1 MNTQWGGR
9 KRREMKKEEREMEP
23 SLGVVDFERRKR
35 PRFSVALPIEYWPMD
50 KSKSRHGRTVDVGE
64 GGSLLH
70 LSEMM
75 EIGEVLKLKLF
86 MISGPGIASV
96 EALAQVEVVWQDIYL
111 GKEGDY
117 RVGVRFI
124 DISPQN
130 VDQLKKFLKNLE
142 FKMPEELKLP
152 PNLFKP
158 KTEKPRG

>member
-1 MNTQWGGR
+1 M
-9 KRREMKKEEREMEP
+9 EKEEREREP
-23 SLGVVDFERRKR
+23 SLGVVDFERRKD

-50 KSKSRHGRTVDVGE
+50 KSRSRHGRTIDVSE

-75 EIGEVLKLKLF
+75 EIGQDLRLKLF
-86 MISGPGIASV
+86 MISGPDIASI

-117 RVGVRFI
+117 RVGVKFVE
-124 DISPQN
+124 ISPQN
-130 VDQLKKFLKNLE
+130 VDQLKKFLNNLE

-158 KTEKPRG
+158 KTEKPGG

>member
-1 MNTQWGGR
+1 
-9 KRREMKKEEREMEP
+9 MKKEEREMEP
-23 SLGVVDFERRKR
+23 SLGVVDFERRKH
-35 PRFSVALPIEYWPMD
+35 PRFSVALPIEYWPTG
-50 KSKSRHGRTVDVGE
+50 KSKSRHGRTIDVSE

-86 MISGPGIASV
+86 MISGPDLASV
-96 EALAQVEVVWQDIYL
+96 EALAQVEVVWQDIYP
-111 GKEGDY
+111 GKEEDY
-117 RVGVRFI
+117 RVGVKFV

-130 VDQLKKFLKNLE
+130 VDQLKKLLKDLE

>member
-1 MNTQWGGR
+1 M
-9 KRREMKKEEREMEP
+9 EKEEREREP
-23 SLGVVDFERRKR
+23 SLGVVDFERRKD

-50 KSKSRHGRTVDVGE
+50 KSRSRHGRTIDVSE

-75 EIGEVLKLKLF
+75 EIGQDLRLKLF
-86 MISGPGIASV
+86 MTSGPDIASI

-117 RVGVRFI
+117 RVGVKFVE
-124 DISPQN
+124 ISPQN
-130 VDQLKKFLKNLE
+130 VDQLKKFLNNLE

-158 KTEKPRG
+158 KTEKPGG

>member
-1 MNTQWGGR
+1 M
-9 KRREMKKEEREMEP
+9 EKEEREREP
-23 SLGVVDFERRKR
+23 SLGVVDFERRKH

-50 KSKSRHGRTVDVGE
+50 KSRSRHGRTIDVSE

-75 EIGEVLKLKLF
+75 EIGQVLRLKLF
-86 MISGPGIASV
+86 MISGPDIASV
-96 EALAQVEVVWQDIYL
+96 EALAQVDVVWQDIYL

-117 RVGVRFI
+117 RVGVKFVE
-124 DISPQN
+124 ISPQN
-130 VDQLKKFLKNLE
+130 VDQLKKFLNNLE

-158 KTEKPRG
+158 KTEKPGG

>member
-1 MNTQWGGR
+1 MEDE
-9 KRREMKKEEREMEP
+9 KREREP
-23 SLGVVDFERRKR
+23 SLGVVDFERRKH

-50 KSKSRHGRTVDVGE
+50 KSRSRHGRTIDLSE
-64 GGSLLH
+64 GGSLLY

-75 EIGEVLKLKLF
+75 EIGQVLKLKLF
-86 MISGPGIASV
+86 MISGPDIASV

-117 RVGVRFI
+117 RVGVKFV

-142 FKMPEELKLP
+142 FKMPEELNLP
-152 PNLFKP
+152 PNLLKP
-158 KTEKPRG
+158 KTEKPR

>member
-1 MNTQWGGR
+1 M
-9 KRREMKKEEREMEP
+9 EKEEREREP
-23 SLGVVDFERRKR
+23 SLGVVDFERRKD

-50 KSKSRHGRTVDVGE
+50 KSRSRHGRTIDVSE
-64 GGSLLH
+64 DGSLLY

-75 EIGEVLKLKLF
+75 EIGQDLRLKLF
-86 MISGPGIASV
+86 MISGPDIASI

-117 RVGVRFI
+117 RVGVKFVE
-124 DISPQN
+124 ISPQN
-130 VDQLKKFLKNLE
+130 VDQLKKFLNNLE

-158 KTEKPRG
+158 KTEKPGG

>member
-1 MNTQWGGR
+1 M
-9 KRREMKKEEREMEP
+9 EDEEREREP
-23 SLGVVDFERRKR
+23 SLGVVDFERRKH

-50 KSKSRHGRTVDVGE
+50 KSRSRHGRTIDLSE
-64 GGSLLH
+64 GGSLLY

-75 EIGEVLKLKLF
+75 EIGQVLKLKLF
-86 MISGPGIASV
+86 MISGPDIASV

-117 RVGVRFI
+117 RVGVKFV

-142 FKMPEELKLP
+142 FKMPEELNLP
-152 PNLFKP
+152 PNLLKP
-158 KTEKPRG
+158 KTEKPR